1 MGDVYFPSCF
11 VLPAPEGVSGRIAER
26 KADLLMMNYS
36 IKVFLEWVS
45 GKGFFLWGGGR
56 GIYGHDLKYLL
67 FARHQPSFYGT
78 FIDSSN
84 YQDRDGLFIS
94 PLTALDF
101 LTTQTWSDEIE
112 WHWSKEIIE
121 LKAAAPLLK
130 AALAA
135 GYWKPDFDL
144 WAAGRRGW
152 RLDWEQACTT
162 DLPEVVLTVPYLE
175 EWAGLLIDELIEQD
189 PDIKEAWEK
198 IISSHPLLVPIKSL
212 RPVTGDE
219 ETWLEA
225 VGWRQDP
232 APFRACL
239 ELVEPE
245 GDNAAWRLNII
256 LQDKQDHS
264 QVILWEPGRDEEIPP
279 EWRQHR
285 ESIRR
290 HVLKWIEVL
299 PWLEDAGGAKAE
311 DGAGLRRELNE
322 AEAWEFLDSGS
333 VQLVQAGHTVLLPK
347 WWGKCKSSYRPE
359 NQTRSSVGS

>member
-1 MGDVYFPSCF
+1 MG
-11 VLPAPEGVSGRIAER
+11 
-26 KADLLMMNYS
+26 YS
-36 IKVFLEWVS
+36 
-45 GKGFFLWGGGR
+45 
-56 GIYGHDLKYLL
+56 
-67 FARHQPSFYGT
+67 
-78 FIDSSN
+78 
-84 YQDRDGLFIS
+84 S

-264 QVILWEPGRDEEIPP
+264 QVILWEPGEPGRDEAIPP

-285 ESIRR
+285 KHPAPRAEMDRGPA
-290 HVLKWIEVL
+290 V
-299 PWLEDAGGAKAE
+299 AGGCRRRKGGRRGRAAPGAE
-311 DGAGLRRELNE
+311 
-322 AEAWEFLDSGS
+322 
-333 VQLVQAGHTVLLPK
+333 
-347 WWGKCKSSYRPE
+347 
-359 NQTRSSVGS
+359 